1 MQSLNDIKG
10 LLDSFG
16 LAPQKRFGQNFLFDQ
31 NLLAKVLELA
41 ELSPD
46 DTVLEVGPGTGSMTE
61 ELLARAARVVAVEID
76 SGLHR
81 LLASRFG
88 GHENLTLL
96 HEDVLAGKHE
106 ISPTVLAALGDRAVL
121 VSNLPY
127 NIATPLVAQ
136 CLVTSW
142 RSATFRGTGTPRS
155 TGVSPMQTVSEEQT
169 SPSQPEADETA
180 TPCAAHKQSI
190 EATLH
195 GRDARATGE
204 AGETPAPRCGTHTLF
219 PRLIF
224 TVQAEVADRFHAE
237 PGSSL
242 YGPVSVLVT
251 LLGQTRLGPI
261 VPNTS
266 FWPKPQV
273 VSRIVRVDF
282 DAARAAR
289 VRDVPALKALL
300 SISFNQRRKQ
310 LASVARR
317 KHSAFLP
324 DELLAALDTA
334 RIDHT
339 LRAEDVLP
347 EQFLQAANLLA
358 GKARPIGGVSPALE

>member
-1 MQSLNDIKG
+1 MQSLNEIKS

-31 NLLAKVLELA
+31 NLLARVVELA

-46 DTVLEVGPGTGSMTE
+46 ETVLEVGPGTGSMTE
-61 ELLARAARVVAVEID
+61 ELLARAGRVVAVEID

-81 LLASRFG
+81 LLESRFG
-88 GHENLTLL
+88 GVANLTLL

-106 ISPTVLAALGDRAVL
+106 ISPAVLAALGGRAVL

-127 NIATPLVAQ
+127 NVATPLVAQ
-136 CLVTSW
+136 CLVSSW
-142 RSATFRGTGTPRS
+142 RSTMPRDA
-155 TGVSPMQTVSEEQT
+155 GVSPARPAGTLPASGEDDSLSSVD
-169 SPSQPEADETA
+169 QP
-180 TPCAAHKQSI
+180 
-190 EATLH
+190 H
-195 GRDARATGE
+195 GTHNT
-204 AGETPAPRCGTHTLF
+204 GETPAPRGGPPTLF

-224 TVQAEVADRFHAE
+224 TVQAEVAERFLAG
-237 PGSSL
+237 PGTAQ
-242 YGPVSVLVT
+242 YGPVSVLVS
-251 LLGQTRLGPI
+251 LLGQTRLGPL

-282 DAARAAR
+282 DPNRAAC
-289 VRDVPALKALL
+289 VLDVPALKALL

-317 KHSAFLP
+317 KNSAFLP
-324 DELLAALDTA
+324 DELQAALDAA
-334 RIDHT
+334 RITPT
-339 LRAEDVLP
+339 LRAEDVAP
-347 EQFLQAANLLA
+347 EQFLHVANLLA
-358 GKARPIGGVSPALE
+358 GRARRIGGVS